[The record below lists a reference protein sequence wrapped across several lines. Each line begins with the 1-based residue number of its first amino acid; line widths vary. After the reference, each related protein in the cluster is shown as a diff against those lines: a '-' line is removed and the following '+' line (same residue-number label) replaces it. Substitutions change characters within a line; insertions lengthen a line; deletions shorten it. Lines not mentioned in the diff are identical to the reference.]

1 MGQRHRRLVTASC
14 GIWLLAIV
22 AFVSCQNAPD
32 VDELRN
38 LATEGDV
45 AAQFDLGD
53 KYLNGEGVPQ
63 DNTEAARWFRL
74 AADQGHA
81 RAQASLGFMYG
92 NGDGVPR
99 DDGEA
104 ARWYRLAA
112 DQGHAGA
119 QSHLGVM
126 YRNGRGVP
134 QDDGEALRWYRLAA
148 AQGHEGAQFNL
159 GLTYSDGRGVPQDNG
174 EAARWFRL
182 AADQGHADAQY
193 FLGLLHGAG
202 QGVPRDFVAAHR
214 WANLAAAQG
223 HENARGLR
231 DTLADE
237 LTETS
242 KNPEPCTPMELSP
255 AAVELVQ
262 LYEELQT
269 FKDDTEFLDMG
280 FSRAGP
286 YYAWMEAV
294 EAQQD
299 RTEIELLDEVGFL
312 PSEVMMLGMDYIS
325 EDPSESTLSAIE
337 HWETRIQAGL
347 ARAKCAQPGTAV
359 QDIARASA
367 EARRAYVQPL
377 ARPPEGADEL
387 DERVVNPCIAAMMAR
402 NPELNGLTP
411 WEIRSSLPEVTDPIV
426 AQIRELAAPVLAELG
441 DNARARNS
449 LLDRFRGDCIRGA
462 RGETEPLDWSEA
474 EVRELLSSSLEQTTK
489 YEIPLLNVNGE
500 PYFPGEQCD
509 SPWVKLTPITADTE
523 VGRHLSDTGWLCEST
538 TPRRFCHTLEGERGW
553 EQGFFTCSSSERS
566 NAYWLQ
572 EWERSQ

>member
-1 MGQRHRRLVTASC
+1 MGQRHRRLVTVSR
-14 GIWLLAIV
+14 GIWLLTVV

-38 LATEGDV
+38 VATEGDV

-81 RAQASLGFMYG
+81 GAQSNLGVMYRTG
-92 NGDGVPR
+92 RGVPQ
-99 DDGEA
+99 DDGESL
-104 ARWYRLAA
+104 RWYRLAA

-119 QSHLGVM
+119 Q
-126 YRNGRGVP
+126 
-134 QDDGEALRWYRLAA
+134 
-148 AQGHEGAQFNL
+148 FNL
-159 GLTYSDGRGVPQDNG
+159 GLTYGDGRGVPQDNG

-182 AADQGHADAQY
+182 AADQGHAEAQY

-202 QGVPRDFVAAHR
+202 EGVPQDYVVAHK

-223 HENARGLR
+223 HENARELR

-242 KNPEPCTPMELSP
+242 EDPEPCTPAELSP

-262 LYEELQT
+262 LYEELHT

-280 FSRAGP
+280 FSQAGP

-299 RTEIELLDEVGFL
+299 RTGIELLDEVGFL
-312 PSEVMMLGMDYIS
+312 PSEVMMLGMDYMS
-325 EDPSESTLSAIE
+325 ENPSESTLSAIDRG
-337 HWETRIQAGL
+337 ETKIQVGL

-367 EARRAYVQPL
+367 EARGTYVQPL

-402 NPELNGLTP
+402 NPELNGFTP
-411 WEIRSSLPEVTDPIV
+411 WEIRNSLPEVMDPIV

-441 DNARARNS
+441 DNARARNL

-474 EVRELLSSSLEQTTK
+474 EVRELLSISPEKNTK
-489 YEIPLLNVNGE
+489 YEIP
-500 PYFPGEQCD
+500 
-509 SPWVKLTPITADTE
+509 
-523 VGRHLSDTGWLCEST
+523 R
-538 TPRRFCHTLEGERGW
+538 
-553 EQGFFTCSSSERS
+553 
-566 NAYWLQ
+566 
-572 EWERSQ
+572 